1 HSRGGVGEVYDFIPW
16 RCRTTSGRAADAHNF
31 GCGTVLARDLG
42 TMRRPLALIVV
53 LFGLLVM
60 LPFAWASTYE
70 AWTDGFYDAELNDDA
85 LALLSL
91 QAVISDVALTEGLG
105 IEIVAVMR
113 LADDTG
119 GDLADPS
126 ARSARAPP
134 AS

>member
-1 HSRGGVGEVYDFIPW
+1 
-16 RCRTTSGRAADAHNF
+16 
-31 GCGTVLARDLG
+31 
-42 TMRRPLALIVV
+42 MRRPLALIVI

-60 LPFAWASTYE
+60 LPFAWAGTYE

>member
-1 HSRGGVGEVYDFIPW
+1 
-16 RCRTTSGRAADAHNF
+16 
-31 GCGTVLARDLG
+31 
-42 TMRRPLALIVV
+42 MRRTLALIVV
-53 LFGLLVM
+53 LVGLLVA
-60 LPFAWASTYE
+60 LPFVWASTYE
-70 AWTDGFYDAELNDDA
+70 AWTDGFYDAELNNDT

-91 QAVISDVALTEGLG
+91 QAVISHVALTEGLC
-105 IEIVAVMR
+105 IEIVAVVL

>member
-1 HSRGGVGEVYDFIPW
+1 
-16 RCRTTSGRAADAHNF
+16 
-31 GCGTVLARDLG
+31 
-42 TMRRPLALIVV
+42 MRRTLSLV
-53 LFGLLVM
+53 LVLVGLLVI

-70 AWTDGFYDAELNDDA
+70 AWTDGFYDADLSSDF

-91 QAVISDVALTEGLG
+91 QAVINGVTLTEGLC
-105 IEIVAVMR
+105 IEIVAVVL

-126 ARSARAPP
+126 AQSARAPP

>member
-1 HSRGGVGEVYDFIPW
+1 
-16 RCRTTSGRAADAHNF
+16 
-31 GCGTVLARDLG
+31 
-42 TMRRPLALIVV
+42 MRRPLALIVV

-119 GDLADPS
+119 GDLDDPS

>member
-1 HSRGGVGEVYDFIPW
+1 
-16 RCRTTSGRAADAHNF
+16 
-31 GCGTVLARDLG
+31 
-42 TMRRPLALIVV
+42 MRRTLALIVV
-53 LFGLLVM
+53 LLGLLVV

-70 AWTDGFYDAELNDDA
+70 AWTDGFYDAELNSEI

-91 QAVISDVALTEGLG
+91 LAIISYVALTEGLG

>member
-1 HSRGGVGEVYDFIPW
+1 
-16 RCRTTSGRAADAHNF
+16 
-31 GCGTVLARDLG
+31 
-42 TMRRPLALIVV
+42 MRRPLALIVV

-105 IEIVAVMR
+105 TEIVAVVL
-113 LADDTG
+113 LADDMG
-119 GDLADPS
+119 GDLANPS